1 MSVLPSAIFVVIL
14 SYLLGA
20 IPFAYIVARLNGIN
34 IFEVG
39 SGNMGT
45 TNVIRAVGPV
55 KGIGVLLLDLLKGV
69 VAILIARYVLQPY
82 ADTATVLAA
91 IASIIGHNWSVFAW
105 MVTGKLRGGKGAP
118 TALGTFLMIAPIWLT
133 VTMLAVGSA
142 ILVRT
147 RYMSLAVLV
156 MVCIAAPTL
165 LILSVVPAS
174 PLNENHLVYTL
185 MLTGVIFYRFRDNI
199 QRLRAGNER
208 RVGERA

>member
-1 MSVLPSAIFVVIL
+1 MSVLPSAFFVVIL
-14 SYLLGA
+14 SYLIGA

-55 KGIGVLLLDLLKGV
+55 RGIGVLLLDLIKGI
-69 VAILIARYVLQPY
+69 VAILIARIILQPY

-91 IASIIGHNWSVFAW
+91 IAAIVGHNWSVFAW
-105 MVTGKLRGGKGAP
+105 MVTGKLRGGKGAA
-118 TALGTFLMIAPIWLT
+118 TALGTFLMVAPIWLT
-133 VTMLAVGSA
+133 VVMLAVGTT
-142 ILVRT
+142 ILLRT

-156 MVCIAAPTL
+156 MVCIAAPAL
-165 LILSVVPAS
+165 VILSVVPAS
-174 PLNENHLVYTL
+174 PLNENHLVYAL
-185 MLTGVIFYRFRDNI
+185 ALTGMIFYRFRDNI
-199 QRLRAGNER
+199 QRLRAGDER

>member
-105 MVTGKLRGGKGAP
+105 MVTGKLRGGKGAA
-118 TALGTFLMIAPIWLT
+118 TAIGTFLMIAPIWLT